1 MKDSILK
8 RIVKG
13 KRLPLIGEKLAPID
27 YEKSSRKVLVIK
39 PVKICTDEEL
49 EELQKIKE
57 KWHHNTST
65 LV

>member
-39 PVKICTDEEL
+39 PVKIN
-49 EELQKIKE
+49 
-57 KWHHNTST
+57 HNEFKKYFIQFFLLIVYKSF
-65 LV
+65 